1 MELFFL
7 LVFFSQDSK
16 DAKAAKQ
23 AHLQAQI
30 DRQKRQIRRK
40 MGTVNYYLN
49 CSARRRYVS
58 QIVVV
63 DPEEEEAKLV
73 QAKQE
78 EMAKAQ
84 TEQARASKA
93 KQGKCCC
100 SCELCVFG
108 YMGYASNHEIF
119 IKLSIL
125 HM

>member
-1 MELFFL
+1 MDSLSFFL
-7 LVFFSQDSK
+7 FGYFFFFGVLLQDSK

-49 CSARRRYVS
+49 CSARRRYVA

-63 DPEEEEAKLV
+63 DPEEEEAKLLK
-73 QAKQE
+73 AKQE

-93 KQGKCCC
+93 KQG
-100 SCELCVFG
+100 
-108 YMGYASNHEIF
+108 ASLFWNYYFEYSF
-119 IKLSIL
+119 
-125 HM
+125 